1 MHRVVN
7 ASTSGSVGDLGRIA
21 RALADDGF
29 NIEAIGGG
37 EGFARGG
44 SVGHISLHLTPDEDV
59 DIERARNLLE
69 GLDLADLG
77 TGARRLDRVETH
89 PCLDIELDDRRG
101 ELAELAELLG
111 NAGINILSCVT
122 IDVHANW
129 AIVAM
134 AFEEGQVDAA
144 RALIEG
150 VEEPNG
156 DKRFPVHDKH
166 GGQHRRNQI
175 DRNPGNRFKKGDR
188 DPR

>member
-21 RALADDGF
+21 RALADEDF
-29 NIEAIGGG
+29 SIEAIGGG

-44 SVGHISLHLTPDEDV
+44 SVGHISLHLTPDEDA
-59 DIERARNLLE
+59 DIERARTILE
-69 GLDLADLG
+69 AVELEDLG
-77 TGARRLDRVETH
+77 NGPRHLDQVATH

-111 NAGINILSCVT
+111 GAKIDIMSCVT

-129 AIVAM
+129 AIIAM
-134 AFEEGQVDAA
+134 AFEDAKIDEA
-144 RALIEG
+144 RDLIQS
-150 VEEPNG
+150 VTDSNG
-156 DKRFPVHDKH
+156 DPRFVIHEKH
-166 GGQHRRNQI
+166 GGEHRRQQI
-175 DRNPGNRFKKGDR
+175 DKNPGNRFKKGDR

>member
-21 RALADDGF
+21 RALANDGF

-37 EGFARGG
+37 EGFARNG
-44 SVGHISLHLTPDEDV
+44 SVGHISLHLTPDEDA
-59 DIERARNLLE
+59 DIERARNLL
-69 GLDLADLG
+69 ADLG
-77 TGARRLDRVETH
+77 LDDTTSPRRLDRVASF

-111 NAGINILSCVT
+111 SNDINIMSCVT

-134 AFEEGQVDAA
+134 AFEDGQIDDA
-144 RALIEG
+144 RTLIEG
-150 VEEPNG
+150 VTDPNG
-156 DKRFPVHDKH
+156 EPRFPVHEKH

-175 DRNPGNRFKKGDR
+175 DRAPGNRFKKGDR
-188 DPR
+188 NPR